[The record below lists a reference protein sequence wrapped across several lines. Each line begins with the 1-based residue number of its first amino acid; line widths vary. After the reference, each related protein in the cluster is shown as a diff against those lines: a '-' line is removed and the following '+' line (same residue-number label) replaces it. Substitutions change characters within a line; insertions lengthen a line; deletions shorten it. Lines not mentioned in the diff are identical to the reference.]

1 MKSGALNGGDIMKKF
16 VAGMATVLVIQGI
29 IVAVEIAKRIE
40 VNK

>member
-1 MKSGALNGGDIMKKF
+1 MKKF
-16 VAGMATVLVIQGI
+16 VAGMVTVLIIQGI